1 MPQPPLSRQ
10 AALEAVTAVNAAL
23 REGHPGPG
31 TAGSHTKGAI
41 RVAAERLGLDRCTM
55 AGRLEAAKRYYGC
68 EPDFAGGGTAKP
80 KMRVAAGVVQE
91 SQTEPAQSIAPF
103 MKARDKVYFEDRI
116 RDLERQLKDAH
127 RDDLT
132 TERVERFIF
141 GLAEMAAAPPD
152 WMVDRSGAE
161 HGEHVPVTVWSD
173 FHWGEVVD
181 PDEMNGLNAYNI
193 EIANRRLRTLVE
205 RTIRLCF
212 DHVVAPSYPGIVV
225 CLGGDMLSGDIHEE
239 LARTNELETPPAL
252 IDLFNALVWALGT
265 MADAFGR
272 VYVPCVPGNHGRMS
286 RKPQAKRRAFTNFDW
301 LLYQMLRA
309 QFAND
314 DRLVFSVPSSG
325 DAHFQVF
332 GRRFFLTHGDA
343 MGVKGGDGIIGALG
357 PILRGTLKTRASEAK
372 AGRDF
377 DVAIIG
383 HWHQY
388 LPLPRVV
395 VNGSLKGYDEY
406 ARLFLRA
413 DPDVPQQALFFVHP
427 VNGIVSHWPIYVDGV
442 KQAKALEWV
451 SIPRA
456 AE

>member
-1 MPQPPLSRQ
+1 MAAPTLSRQ
-10 AALEAVTAVNAAL
+10 AALEAVAAVNAAL
-23 REGHPGPG
+23 RNGAPAPG
-31 TAGSHTKGAI
+31 TAGSHTKGAN
-41 RVAAERLGLDRCTM
+41 RVAAEALGIDRCTM
-55 AGRLEAAKRYYGC
+55 AGRLETALRAYGWA
-68 EPDFAGGGTAKP
+68 PDYAGGGTAKP
-80 KMRVAAGVVQE
+80 RVKIDAAHAAVADKSQE
-91 SQTEPAQSIAPF
+91 EPAPTI
-103 MKARDKVYFEDRI
+103 KARDKIYFEDRI
-116 RDLERQLKDAH
+116 RELERQLKGAH

-132 TERVERFIF
+132 NEKVERFIF
-141 GLAEMAAAPPD
+141 GLAEADATPPD
-152 WMVDRSGAE
+152 WVIDRSGAD
-161 HGEHVPVTVWSD
+161 HGEHVPVTIWSD

-181 PDEMNGLNAYNI
+181 ADEMNGLNAFNI
-193 EIANRRLRTLVE
+193 EIANRRLHTLVE
-205 RTIRLCF
+205 RTIRLCR
-212 DHVVAPSYPGIVV
+212 DHVVAPKYPGIVV
-225 CLGGDMLSGDIHEE
+225 CLGGDMLSGDIHDE
-239 LARTNELETPPAL
+239 LSQTNELAMPPAL
-252 IDLFNALVWALGT
+252 MDLFNALVWALGE

-272 VYVPCVPGNHGRMS
+272 VYVPCVPGNHGRMN
-286 RKPQAKRRAFTNFDW
+286 RKPQAKRRAFMNFDW
-301 LLYQMLRA
+301 LLYQMLRSH
-309 QFAND
+309 FAND
-314 DRLVFSVPSSG
+314 TRLVFSVPASG
-325 DAHFQVF
+325 DCHFHVY

-413 DPDVPQQALFFVHP
+413 DPEPPQQALFFVHP
-427 VNGIVSHWPIYVDGV
+427 VNGVVSHWPIYADGT
-442 KQAKALEWV
+442 KQARAVEWC